1 MKLDSPTIYVLHKV
15 GGQWANSAFQFTG
28 RVDRRRV
35 KREII
40 KSFRRGGEIVNPA
53 YIDASIDAS
62 LRKAQNTRDKQL
74 LGTKLLA
81 CITDA
86 DEAAREAD
94 LQVVQARTML
104 DDPGLSE
111 YHNDGPAS
119 IDTVDNRERARKE
132 YWERHPPTQLSG
144 EELARAEAGFA
155 QQAKDNYEVSKEIQ
169 ERDAAAK
176 KNKNNGG
183 RPR

>member
-1 MKLDSPTIYVLHKV
+1 MKLQSPTIYVLHKMN
-15 GGQWANSAFQFTG
+15 GQWANSAFSFTG
-28 RVDRRRV
+28 NVDRRRV

-40 KSFRRGGEIVNPA
+40 RAFRRGGEVVHPS

-62 LRKAQNTRDKQL
+62 LRKEQSTHDKIL
-74 LGTKLLA
+74 LGRKLVESVEDIYAAEKAYADDTGYPRVTGTSAGQHPAPLVG
-81 CITDA
+81 DA
-86 DEAAREAD
+86 
-94 LQVVQARTML
+94 L
-104 DDPGLSE
+104 DK
-111 YHNDGPAS
+111 A
-119 IDTVDNRERARKE
+119 V
-132 YWERHPPTQLSG
+132 
-144 EELARAEAGFA
+144 AGFA